1 MKTSTKPTEYLLIK
15 AMTNSEWDDCNFA
28 IININKDWKQNQK
41 KRLEAVKVVENDY
54 DLKWLNY
61 ADTNVE
67 FFKFSEE
74 DSPEIEECLSE
85 KSQIFIELETGNL
98 KKLLQPENSLNC
110 YQMQVFKNGNAIYNA
125 FGKYTRE
132 EFHTE
137 EFSLNQLVKHS
148 EPTTLNI
155 EL

>member
-74 DSPEIEECLSE
+74 KYPEFKEWLSE
-85 KSQIFIELETGNL
+85 KNQVFIELEKEDFKNFTLLENNL
-98 KKLLQPENSLNC
+98 HC
-110 YQMQVFKNGNAIYNA
+110 YQMQVFKTETPFTTYSENTRVKN
-125 FGKYTRE
+125 FGRKNFHYT
-132 EFHTE
+132 
-137 EFSLNQLVKHS
+137 N
-148 EPTTLNI
+148 
-155 EL
+155 